1 MKNNNGKSI
10 LPATPYILWSSL
22 FIVIPLLIVI
32 FFSFTISTSDGYKFS
47 LENFQRL
54 LDPNYFTV
62 FKRSIWL
69 AFQATIGCLILGYPV
84 AYLTDGYKFSL
95 ENFQRLLDP
104 NYFTVFKRS
113 IWLAFQATI
122 GCLILGYPVA
132 YLISKMRPGKRDMLI
147 MLFIVPM
154 WMNFLLR
161 TYAWL
166 PILGKNGFI
175 NNFLELIGIGRVN
188 LLYNDFAV
196 LLGMVYNFLPFM
208 VLPIYT
214 VLTKMD
220 TDLINAA
227 SDLGAS
233 RGILYN
239 DFAVLLGMVYNFL
252 PFMVLPIYTVLT
264 KMDTDLINAAS
275 DLGASRGKVF
285 SKIILPLSMPGV
297 VSGITMVFMPAV
309 STFVI
314 SRLLG
319 GGQYM
324 LLGNLIEQQ
333 YTTMGDWNFGSAIAI
348 FMMIVILISMGIMN
362 LFEGSDDK
370 EGGGSMLW

>member
-1 MKNNNGKSI
+1 MKKNNGKSI
-10 LPATPYILWSSL
+10 LPAASYIVWSSL

-32 FFSFTISTSDGYKFS
+32 FFSFTVSTSDGYKFS

-69 AFQATIGCLILGYPV
+69 AL
-84 AYLTDGYKFSL
+84 K
-95 ENFQRLLDP
+95 
-104 NYFTVFKRS
+104 
-113 IWLAFQATI
+113 ATI

-132 YLISKMRPGKRDMLI
+132 YLISKMRPGKRDILI

-166 PILGKNGFI
+166 PILGKNGSI
-175 NNFLELIGIGRVN
+175 NNFLAFIGVGRIN

-196 LLGMVYNFLPFM
+196 LLGMIYNFLPFM

-220 TDLINAA
+220 KDLINAA
-227 SDLGAS
+227 SDLGAN
-233 RGILYN
+233 R
-239 DFAVLLGMVYNFL
+239 V
-252 PFMVLPIYTVLT
+252 
-264 KMDTDLINAAS
+264 
-275 DLGASRGKVF
+275 KVF
-285 SKIILPLSMPGV
+285 TKIIFPLSMPGV
-297 VSGITMVFMPAV
+297 ISGITMVFMPAV

-348 FMMIVILISMGIMN
+348 FMMIIILISMGIMN
-362 LFEGSDDK
+362 LFESSDDK

>member
-1 MKNNNGKSI
+1 MKKNNGKSI
-10 LPATPYILWSSL
+10 LPAAPYIVWSSL

-32 FFSFTISTSDGYKFS
+32 FFSFTVSTSDGYKFS

-69 AFQATIGCLILGYPV
+69 AL
-84 AYLTDGYKFSL
+84 K
-95 ENFQRLLDP
+95 
-104 NYFTVFKRS
+104 
-113 IWLAFQATI
+113 ATI

-132 YLISKMRPGKRDMLI
+132 YLISKMRPGKRDILI

-166 PILGKNGFI
+166 PILGKNGII
-175 NNFLELIGIGRVN
+175 NNFLAFIGVGRTN

-196 LLGMVYNFLPFM
+196 LLGMIYNFLPFM

-220 TDLINAA
+220 KDLINAA
-227 SDLGAS
+227 SDLGAN
-233 RGILYN
+233 R
-239 DFAVLLGMVYNFL
+239 V
-252 PFMVLPIYTVLT
+252 
-264 KMDTDLINAAS
+264 
-275 DLGASRGKVF
+275 KVF
-285 SKIILPLSMPGV
+285 TKIIFQLSMPGV
-297 VSGITMVFMPAV
+297 ISGITMVFMPAV

-348 FMMIVILISMGIMN
+348 FMMIIILISMGIMN
-362 LFEGSDDK
+362 LFESSDDK